1 MHKFHLARPQEKTWS
16 SNEKKLAQL
25 NLRTES
31 AVPLHC
37 NSIID
42 IGVISDQSH
51 IDGSVYGEMS

>member
-1 MHKFHLARPQEKTWS
+1 MHKFHLARPQEKHEAVMK
-16 SNEKKLAQL
+16 NLAQL

-51 IDGSVYGEMS
+51 IDGSVSGEMS